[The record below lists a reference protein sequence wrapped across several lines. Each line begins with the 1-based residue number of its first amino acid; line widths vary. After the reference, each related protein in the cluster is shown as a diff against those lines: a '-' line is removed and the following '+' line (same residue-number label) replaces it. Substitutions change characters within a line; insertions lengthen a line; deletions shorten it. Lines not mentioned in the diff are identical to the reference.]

1 MHLSNTCYDDEREM
15 ASPFG
20 TAAAQAGQPFS
31 PPTTTTQGVGPS
43 SRRNQDARHADYSCN
58 DYSKQNGSFLE
69 GSRATPTP
77 PTDGLVA
84 PASSLSDLSPFA
96 HVPPPTPSLASSL
109 ANSAVSSVIQSV
121 QSDPRSQKSSPIGQS
136 IASAA
141 TANKSPEVAVPA
153 AMAAAATVAATIP
166 RSVNSS
172 ENHQR
177 NLPANFASPFLN
189 GHLPAGAVDENDL
202 CCRHPVACSLFS
214 VPEGT
219 REGQASTST
228 DASASHFSG
237 KMQQEEQQQLLQHL
251 FPPSGSSGGG
261 GGGGASAAG
270 GAAPRI
276 SPSGHVEPNS
286 KDISTSPV
294 VYLHPSGIPRQ
305 SSSSSVSVLS
315 SPPSPAGAAAA
326 VAAAGG
332 AFSRLGGSSATPPY
346 SMGGMHISQE
356 QLQKAALQA
365 LKSGQ
370 SYSSTQLGGAGGA
383 AAVQPQQQASVADKL
398 MAYHLLQQQQQM
410 QQQQQQQR
418 FPAVPAGVANQPP
431 PLYLQDAAL
440 QALQQQPGQRQQ
452 QQHQQQYAAM
462 YSPPR
467 RSDSWGQFRGNG
479 SSAPSTLST
488 TPDRRSL
495 DMPFF
500 SASNGGGGGVAG
512 DNEGLNLLFPAARY
526 SISRDSGGGGGV
538 SADALQKMVHGTA
551 EAEQRDTSAAALLQ
565 RVQLSTKNMPKVRAL
580 LNTGGKFTTDTSTG
594 NLQYEGGEV
603 RLVSLPDGCTFPQLL
618 GVLAKTE
625 RPSLGSGTPTTAA
638 RALKGSPRGV
648 TSNSSKDT
656 SSTVCITTPTP
667 AAQASSAAA
676 AAVSALVAA
685 QEAAAATDNSTYE
698 AALDAESYAMH
709 AMHVA
714 RAHCLL
720 RYQLPSDP
728 SIFVDIVDDE
738 DVQLMFEEIAELR
751 AFGGLFGNAERGS
764 GGAAPPKLRLF
775 VQWIAPPPGSPAGA
789 GPFGTR
795 LDASSRNNTLD
806 YIEGADQFLSP
817 MYSEYL
823 NGIDNN
829 TNSSGGE
836 ESNSPGAL
844 TAAGGGGGATG
855 EKYYSAAENSSN
867 SLAIAPRN
875 NRSTSSS
882 PPFQTNS
889 YQNPQHVHI
898 AHRSASELRLAA
910 VRSDQLECIPA
921 SEVTLVELLGTGTFG
936 DMYAGK
942 WRECTVAVKCLNP
955 SSVGLNYGSQ
965 AAWLAFLND
974 ANSAAALRHPNL
986 VEVYGIVLPGA
997 QDQQSMQQ
1005 EVQQRSESLDL
1016 ALKSAGGLLG
1026 NTDGGLMIG
1035 PKMSGRRTSWD
1046 FGALNSSRSSS
1057 SSIPAATLG
1066 GGGATTSSIKFCA
1079 GIQRLPGPC
1088 MSTPAM
1094 VMEYVSGKSLHTAI
1108 QRKDDAVA
1116 GVLARILYALDV
1128 SRGMAYLL
1136 HRGVSHFDLKSTN
1149 ILLGWRNMRPSAKIA
1164 GYGLSTRKASL
1175 RTYTPGVS
1183 LSQNVFPWVAPE
1195 ILRNPDKVSHKA
1207 DIFSFG
1213 IVLWELWALRA
1224 PYEGMDMTKLVSLA
1238 VNTDEEV
1245 RPEVPPPGSP
1255 AEPAPGWRD
1264 LVQQCWN
1271 EDPDERPEFAE
1282 IEKRLTKMAKEVK
1295 LAQRKPEKS
1304 SQVVN
1309 KDGDDGE
1316 NVVKKKEE
1324 AAVGVVAGC
1333 GVTEKEGN

>member
-751 AFGGLFGNAERGS
+751 AFGG
-764 GGAAPPKLRLF
+764 
-775 VQWIAPPPGSPAGA
+775 PAGA

-855 EKYYSAAENSSN
+855 EKYYSAAENS
-867 SLAIAPRN
+867 
-875 NRSTSSS
+875 T
-882 PPFQTNS
+882 
-889 YQNPQHVHI
+889 
-898 AHRSASELRLAA
+898 HRSASELRLAA

-1005 EVQQRSESLDL
+1005 EVQQ
-1016 ALKSAGGLLG
+1016 
-1026 NTDGGLMIG
+1026 TI
-1035 PKMSGRRTSWD
+1035 
-1046 FGALNSSRSSS
+1046 
-1057 SSIPAATLG
+1057 
-1066 GGGATTSSIKFCA
+1066 
-1079 GIQRLPGPC
+1079 
-1088 MSTPAM
+1088 
-1094 VMEYVSGKSLHTAI
+1094 
-1108 QRKDDAVA
+1108 
-1116 GVLARILYALDV
+1116 
-1128 SRGMAYLL
+1128 
-1136 HRGVSHFDLKSTN
+1136 
-1149 ILLGWRNMRPSAKIA
+1149 
-1164 GYGLSTRKASL
+1164 
-1175 RTYTPGVS
+1175 
-1183 LSQNVFPWVAPE
+1183 
-1195 ILRNPDKVSHKA
+1195 
-1207 DIFSFG
+1207 
-1213 IVLWELWALRA
+1213 
-1224 PYEGMDMTKLVSLA
+1224 
-1238 VNTDEEV
+1238 
-1245 RPEVPPPGSP
+1245 
-1255 AEPAPGWRD
+1255 
-1264 LVQQCWN
+1264 
-1271 EDPDERPEFAE
+1271 
-1282 IEKRLTKMAKEVK
+1282 
-1295 LAQRKPEKS
+1295 
-1304 SQVVN
+1304 
-1309 KDGDDGE
+1309 
-1316 NVVKKKEE
+1316 
-1324 AAVGVVAGC
+1324 
-1333 GVTEKEGN
+1333 